1 MTFDDLTPEE
11 QAKILASELDYKL
24 FKARYRKA
32 HECCPQCGSKDHTST
47 MAGYIMFEENRDA
60 YKDLNQC
67 VCQNCFNI
75 HTCHERVP
83 MKSSIKHIDGDLV
96 RDAEQYDV
104 ILHGCNCFNTMGAGI
119 ALQMRQKF
127 PKAYEVDC
135 ATRAGDIEK
144 LGTIS
149 KTTDTTPII
158 VNCYS
163 QYDFR
168 GRRAGRMD
176 LDYNALKS
184 ALGLVKKE
192 FTGKKIGMPRI
203 GAQLAGGD
211 WDIIIRIIEEIFEG
225 EDVTI
230 VTWVP

>member
-1 MTFDDLTPEE
+1 MNFEDLTPEE
-11 QAKILASELDYKL
+11 QEKIKAAELDYKL
-24 FKARYRKA
+24 FMARYRKA
-32 HECCPQCGSKDHTST
+32 HICCPKCGSMSHTTT
-47 MAGYIMFEENRDA
+47 MAGYIMTDENREA

-67 VCQNCFNI
+67 VCQVCFDT
-75 HTCHERVP
+75 HTYHERVP
-83 MKSSIKHIDGDLV
+83 VKSTIIHVDGDLV

-119 ALQMRQKF
+119 ALQIKEKF

-135 ATRAGDIEK
+135 ATRKGDIEK

-184 ALGLVKKE
+184 ALSLVKKE
-192 FTGKKIGMPRI
+192 FSGKKIGMPRI

-211 WDIIIRIIEEIFEG
+211 WNVIIKIIEDIFEG
-225 EDVTI
+225 EDVTV
-230 VTWVP
+230 VTYVP

>member
-1 MTFDDLTPEE
+1 MGKESIEE
-11 QAKILASELDYKL
+11 IDYRLFMAKYHKN
-24 FKARYRKA
+24 
-32 HECCPQCGSKDHTST
+32 HEFCPKCGSKEHTST
-47 MAGYIMFEENRDA
+47 EVAYIITLENRKE

-67 VCQNCFNI
+67 VCQACYDS
-75 HTCHERVP
+75 HTYHERVP
-83 MKSSIKHIDGDLV
+83 KKSTIKHIDGDLV

-119 ALQMRQKF
+119 ALQMKTKF

-135 ATRAGDIEK
+135 ATKAGDINK
-144 LGTIS
+144 LGTIT
-149 KTTDTTPII
+149 KTTDTNPII

-168 GRRAGRMD
+168 GRRIGSMD

-211 WDIIIRIIEEIFEG
+211 WNIIIRIIEEIFEG

-230 VTWVP
+230 VTYLP